1 MCVLITFINVLVDPE
16 FLQLSPSM
24 MDQQESLKGTS
35 DQKDNIYEDSD
46 IEAIVHNIFSSKF
59 QEVFSFS
66 LH

>member
-1 MCVLITFINVLVDPE
+1 
-16 FLQLSPSM
+16 M

-66 LH
+66 LHWVNLKAYLLAYLW

>member
-46 IEAIVHNIFSSKF
+46 IEAIVHNIFLSKF